1 MRGNCMAALVD
12 HEGSARSRVVAAAQA
27 LFLERGV
34 HATSLQM
41 IADSIGVTKAAVYFQ
56 FRSKRE
62 IVLAVIAPA
71 VARIAD
77 VVANAES
84 EESALRR
91 FDVAVGG
98 LVDVVIEQGRV
109 ASLLRRDTEV
119 AEMVEGDPEFRGLMA
134 RLDEL
139 LVGLEPAP
147 DARVA
152 LALAGGG
159 LMAVGSDPSWTRV
172 EAATLRSV
180 LSEAVH
186 RILAPYRPPGD
197 S

>member
-1 MRGNCMAALVD
+1 MAALVD
-12 HEGSARSRVVAAAQA
+12 RDGAAKSRVVTAAQA
-27 LFLERGV
+27 LFLQRGV

-71 VARIAD
+71 VARIAE
-77 VVANAES
+77 VVASAEA

-119 AEMVEGDPEFRGLMA
+119 AEMVEDDPEFRGLMA

-139 LVGLEPAP
+139 LVGHEPAP

-159 LMAVGSDPSWTRV
+159 LMAVGLDPSWTHV
-172 EAATLRSV
+172 EAATLRTV

>member
-1 MRGNCMAALVD
+1 MAASVD
-12 HEGSARSRVVAAAQA
+12 RGGSAKSRVVTAAQA

-62 IVLAVIAPA
+62 IILAVIAPA
-71 VARIAD
+71 VARIAE
-77 VVANAES
+77 VVASAETEKS
-84 EESALRR
+84 SLRR

-98 LVDVVIEQGRV
+98 LVDVVIEQGQV

-119 AEMVEGDPEFRGLMA
+119 AEMVDADPEFRGLMA

-139 LVGLEPAP
+139 LVGPEPAP
-147 DARVA
+147 AARVA

-159 LMAVGSDPSWTRV
+159 LMAVGLDPGWTHV
-172 EAATLRSV
+172 ETATLRSV

>member
-1 MRGNCMAALVD
+1 MAVSVDRG
-12 HEGSARSRVVAAAQA
+12 GSAKSRVVTAAQA

-71 VARIAD
+71 VARIGE
-77 VVANAES
+77 VVASAETEKS
-84 EESALRR
+84 SLRR

-98 LVDVVIEQGRV
+98 LVDVVIEQGQV

-119 AEMVEGDPEFRGLMA
+119 AEMVEADPEFRGLMA

-139 LVGLEPAP
+139 LVGPEPAP
-147 DARVA
+147 AARVA

-159 LMAVGSDPSWTRV
+159 LMAVGLDPGWTHV
-172 EAATLRSV
+172 DAATLRSV